1 MHDSSSKKV
10 LEVVAQRFPE
20 LTSIQSA
27 SFEPIF
33 QGFSAVICSET
44 GSGKTEA
51 ALLPLFTK
59 LIENPQES
67 IGKTKIIYITPLK
80 ALNRDI
86 EERIYWLAEK
96 LGLSVGLRHGDT
108 PPKVRSHLRH
118 NPPNL
123 LITTPESFQALISEE
138 QSLSSLMKVDHI
150 VIDEANELIQ
160 SKRGTQLI
168 LALARFKTYLARDI
182 QVICLSATVKS
193 GKMVRDF
200 FIGEKG
206 KVIYLESQRKYNI
219 SIDTINDYNEVDSL
233 RDKITNHVQ
242 GKTIIFVNTRHLS
255 ESLSKTLEAEKD
267 DFDVHH
273 SSLSLAKRLEVEK
286 NLKQDKLTVVVA
298 TSSLE
303 LGMDIGQLDKVIQVG
318 SPRTVETLAQR
329 MGRSGH
335 KIGSTSTGTI
345 IAFNPFDL
353 LESIACT
360 LLLKCKWLEKPSVFI
375 KPLDVLANQIVAHL
389 LVKKTSTKGDLLKLF
404 RSTYP
409 YRELSENEFE
419 SVIDFLSH
427 NKQIRASNGIISIG
441 PKAKSYFY
449 ANLST
454 IISLQQYVVRD
465 IVSRRNIGI
474 LDGAFVERFCDTNV
488 KIVLGKAA
496 WEIVSIDYGSKTI
509 NVRQTSPSNATIPT
523 WSGDTLPVDSYV
535 SQRVVDLLQAKRE
548 KIFRSVTLSEQAKQV
563 LLSIPRIRL
572 IHNSITIVPT
582 DISNTTVIISPLGT
596 KGNRALAILVEEL
609 LWESGITCRVY
620 SSSMGVAVEGL
631 KIRPENLYDILMSL
645 NTSEVEEVIIKG
657 SSRFGKFTDRFFSV
671 ARRFGVD
678 VDSMIERYGA
688 RRTHLMLLSTVIAKE
703 GLNEIF
709 TDLLNLQ
716 GIKAILST
724 KRVYLSHDKEM
735 KILAEI
741 FLKSFLTPLAKPDEN
756 TDLSDIVKTRIQNKT
771 YFSVCLSCFKYES
784 LIKVRE
790 LQEGFKCPICGSRYI
805 GFVAPYSTEIKQA
818 LRNLRN
824 NVKPRDKE
832 IEKVQNELV
841 ESANLFLDYG
851 RLGIIVLSG
860 YGVGPR
866 TAKNILRLR
875 ILDERQL
882 YMEILKAEQ
891 EYIRTREFWGG

>member
-1 MHDSSSKKV
+1 MNDLSSKKV

-59 LIENPQES
+59 LIENPQETV
-67 IGKTKIIYITPLK
+67 GNTKIIYITPLK

-123 LITTPESFQALISEE
+123 LITTPESFQALISDT

-150 VIDEANELIQ
+150 VIDEANELVQ

-168 LALARFKTYLARDI
+168 LGLARFKAYLDRDV

-193 GKMVRDF
+193 GKTIRDF

-219 SIDTINDYNEVDSL
+219 SIDTINNYNKVDDL
-233 RDKITNHVQ
+233 RDKIIDNIQ

-255 ESLSKTLEAEKD
+255 ESLAKTLEAEKD

-286 NLKQDKLTVVVA
+286 NLKQDKLTAVVA

-303 LGMDIGQLDKVIQVG
+303 LGMDIGRLDKVIQVG

-360 LLLKCKWLEKPSVFI
+360 LLLKYRWLEKPSVFM

-389 LVKKTSTKGDLLKLF
+389 LVKRTSTKHDLLKLF

-409 YRELSENEFE
+409 YRKLSENEFE
-419 SVIDFLSH
+419 SVVHFLNH
-427 NKQIRASNGIISIG
+427 NKQIRVSDETISIG
-441 PKAKSYFY
+441 PRAKSYFY
-449 ANLST
+449 SNLST
-454 IISLQQYVVRD
+454 IISIQQYVVRD
-465 IVSRRNIGI
+465 LASRRNIGI
-474 LDGAFVERFCDTNV
+474 LDGAFVERFCDTNA
-488 KIVLGKAA
+488 KIVLGKAS

-509 NVRQTSPSNATIPT
+509 NVKQTTPSSATIPT
-523 WSGDTLPVDSYV
+523 WSGDTLPVDPYV

-548 KIFRSVTLSEQAKQV
+548 KIFRHVALSEQAKQV

-582 DISNTTVIISPLGT
+582 NLPNTTVIISPLGT

-609 LWESGITCRVY
+609 LWEMGITCRVY
-620 SSSMGVAVEGL
+620 SASMGVAVDGV
-631 KIRPENLYDILMSL
+631 RPENLYDVLVTL

-657 SSRFGKFTDRFFSV
+657 ASRFGKFTDRFFSV

-688 RRTHLMLLSTVIAKE
+688 RRTHLMILSSVIAKE

-709 TDLLNLQ
+709 TDLLSLQ
-716 GIKAILST
+716 GIKTILST

-741 FLKSFLTPLAKPDEN
+741 FLKSFSAPLTKTDEN

-771 YFSVCLSCFKYES
+771 YLSVCLSCFKYES
-784 LIKVRE
+784 LIKVSE
-790 LQEGFKCPICGSRYI
+790 LQEGFKCPNCGSKYI
-805 GFVAPYSTEIKQA
+805 GFVAPYSSGIKQA
-818 LRNLRN
+818 LKNLRN

-832 IEKVQNELV
+832 VGKVQSELV

-891 EYIRTREFWGG
+891 EYIRTREFWGE